1 MREGGEGRDLKVYGT
16 RHSDKVGECKYIPIK
31 RLSWNTYN
39 KVWASQKINI
49 TSARFCL
56 CRVDSSR
63 VDDNSTCDLAHG
75 EGSALYIKVNVFEC
89 DYYITFLFFYLS
101 QC

>member
-1 MREGGEGRDLKVYGT
+1 MTKLVNVNKFQLKG
-16 RHSDKVGECKYIPIK
+16 
-31 RLSWNTYN
+31 LSWNTYN

-49 TSARFCL
+49 TSSTFCL

-89 DYYITFLFFYLS
+89 DYYIFILLLIAVLNGG
-101 QC
+101 

>member
-1 MREGGEGRDLKVYGT
+1 MTKLVNVNIFQLKG
-16 RHSDKVGECKYIPIK
+16 
-31 RLSWNTYN
+31 LSWNTYN
-39 KVWASQKINI
+39 KVWDSQKINI
-49 TSARFCL
+49 TSPTFCL

-63 VDDNSTCDLAHG
+63 VDDNSTCDLTHG

-89 DYYITFLFFYLS
+89 DYIKYIKFLFFYLS